1 MTKYKK
7 ITISN
12 EVQLLTGQFDLFDK
26 PMFKKINKE
35 NTDQV
40 LCFTPYT
47 DDNGAIEVSR
57 VHEFSSNF
65 IIYSLGANSQ
75 IKEIFISTTD
85 LNLKKPDGNIIDI
98 NELPANLVRLLE

>member
-1 MTKYKK
+1 MMEAVAFNYDTTFWIGMIGVFMIFNLVGSIGVDEAKRHILPY
-7 ITISN
+7 
-12 EVQLLTGQFDLFDK
+12 K

-40 LCFTPYT
+40 LCFTPHT

-65 IIYSLGANSQ
+65 IIYSCTYES
-75 IKEIFISTTD
+75 
-85 LNLKKPDGNIIDI
+85 
-98 NELPANLVRLLE
+98 LL